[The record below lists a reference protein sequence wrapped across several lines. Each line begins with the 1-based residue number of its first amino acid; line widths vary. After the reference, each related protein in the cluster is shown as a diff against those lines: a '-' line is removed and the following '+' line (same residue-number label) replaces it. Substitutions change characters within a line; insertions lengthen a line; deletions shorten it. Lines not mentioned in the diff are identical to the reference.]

1 MPEYAVTEYKCKNY
15 IARIH
20 RPILTDE
27 ERKVREENIKAAVV
41 QFYKETRGKY
51 V

>member
-1 MPEYAVTEYKCKNY
+1 MPEYTVTEHKGKNY
-15 IARIH
+15 VARIH
-20 RPILTDE
+20 KPILTDE

-41 QFYKETRGKY
+41 RFYKEMRGKN